1 LIIQSQ
7 PKIKGNFEMMRKELS
22 ETVAEIAGR
31 PMTTIENG
39 LIPKLQAAGLVSGE
53 VDSTYRVNVLLGTI
67 LDRQHGVS
75 PAEAVKHW
83 RALPFT
89 AAANEDLAQSFGIKT
104 NNAGAALDSI
114 LETIGTWPSVP
125 IAEAAARGDIHV
137 AAEFH
142 DDTTMVLVFH
152 GPAKTVGTLNFGLP
166 PVADQTGRVERI
178 VRLLH
183 RAFERL
189 SLP

>member
-1 LIIQSQ
+1 
-7 PKIKGNFEMMRKELS
+7 MMRKELS
-22 ETVAEIAGR
+22 ETVADIAGR
-31 PMTTIENG
+31 PMTTIENR
-39 LIPKLQAAGLVSGE
+39 LIPVLQGADLVPSLKGAGDVG
-53 VDSTYRVNVLLGTI
+53 TGYRINVLLAAI

-75 PAEAVKHW
+75 PAEAVRHW
-83 RALPFT
+83 RALPLT
-89 AAANEDLAQSFGIKT
+89 ESANDDLARAFGIDT
-104 NNAGAALDSI
+104 TNAGLALDSI
-114 LETIGTWPSVP
+114 LTTIRTWPGRSP
-125 IAEAAARGDIHV
+125 IAEAKAGGDVHV

-152 GPAKTVGTLNFGLP
+152 GPAKTVCTLNFGLP

-189 SLP
+189 ALP

>member
-1 LIIQSQ
+1 ML
-7 PKIKGNFEMMRKELS
+7 MRKDLS
-22 ETVAEIAGR
+22 ETVADIAGR
-31 PMTTIENG
+31 PVSTIENG
-39 LIPKLQAAGLVSGE
+39 LIPKLQAAGLVSNLKGGGE
-53 VDSTYRVNVLLGTI
+53 LDSSYRINVLLASI

-83 RALPFT
+83 RSLPFT
-89 AAANEDLAQSFGIKT
+89 GNANADEIARAFGIDT
-104 NNAGAALDSI
+104 TCAGLALESI
-114 LETIGTWPSVP
+114 LNNMRTWPGRSP
-125 IAEAAARGDIHV
+125 IAEAAAGGDIRV

-152 GPAKTVGTLNFGLP
+152 GPTKTVCTLNFGLP

-189 SLP
+189 AV